1 MSLRHAIL
9 LLALSG
15 CGSDKQPAYTIET
28 LPGGVVHVVNHG
40 PSGWADTLGWKIVL
54 EDERTIPADS
64 VGALLR
70 PNYPHQLTNG
80 DVVVLNQGP
89 LFVQR
94 YRADFTPFAQFGREG
109 TGPGEFKDG
118 SFRTIGDSI
127 VMLESSRSTLI
138 LFDAD
143 GTYLAEDLIP
153 TFTDWIGPRD
163 SRGRV
168 ALLGRYA
175 PSSAAGVMW
184 WSLAERRVVDSIIG
198 PAGPEMR
205 MWESCAFVIPYQ
217 PSLEL
222 VPTLDGNAWWGV
234 RDADRFILTRTGSD
248 TLRIVETPDRPR
260 YPVPS
265 QRIDEDLDP
274 ERGIG
279 KFCRDMKR
287 SDFPTTLPAWNGLE
301 IDGEGTLWVRRPS
314 GFDVYDPDGRWL
326 GEVPPAYNTD
336 DGWPYWSGD
345 VILTAKPEDD
355 GGMTLRRYRIRREK

>member
-15 CGSDKQPAYTIET
+15 CGTDNQPAYTIET

-40 PSGWADTLGWKIVL
+40 PSGWTDTLGWKIVL
-54 EDERTIPADS
+54 EAERTIPADS

-279 KFCRDMKR
+279 KYCRDMKR

-301 IDGEGTLWVRRPS
+301 IDGDGNLWVRRPS
-314 GFDVYDPDGRWL
+314 GYDVYDPEGRWL
-326 GEVPPAYNTD
+326 GEVPRSLVP
-336 DGWPYWSGD
+336 DGNPYWNGD
-345 VILTAKPEDD
+345 VILDAVPEDD
-355 GGMTLRRYRIRREK
+355 GAMTLRRYRIRRD